1 MAEGSAARRLA
12 ALALAEVRQ
21 GRALPEALKNA
32 RDKAP
37 AISNADV
44 AFARRMAAQVLQQ
57 RSLLD
62 ARVQPALQRPPK
74 PAWVRELVLV
84 GLVQLEDPDCPDHAA
99 VAATVGAAPAKLR
112 GLVNAILRK
121 AGRGQLP
128 APDSGKPVDVQ
139 ARQAGLPIWLYQ
151 RLSADWGEQLPAVI
165 EGSRQTPP
173 WGLRLNLQKTTQAD
187 YLQQWPED
195 LQAPRPLGAA
205 GLVLPRPGE
214 LRQLPGF
221 EQGWVSVQNPSAQ
234 QAATLLPLQPGMK
247 VLDACAAPG
256 GKTAHLLELEP
267 QLNLTALDRDA
278 QRLADVRRGLE
289 RLGLNARCVASDLLQ
304 FEESGWD
311 AILLDVPCSATGIL
325 RRHPDIRWL
334 RRSADIAALVK
345 QQSALLE
352 HAWSLLK
359 PGGVLIYASCSILR
373 AETVDVVQAFLRAHP
388 QVQADSLQL
397 PAGEWVAPGWRIRPG
412 GDWDGFF
419 YARLR
424 QCAESSNPPT
434 NGEVE
439 AA

>member
-1 MAEGSAARRLA
+1 MSEGSGARRLA
-12 ALALAEVRQ
+12 ALALAEVRL
-21 GRALPEALKNA
+21 GRALPEALKIA
-32 RDKAP
+32 REQAVP
-37 AISNADV
+37 LSGADL
-44 AFARRMAAQVLQQ
+44 AFARRIAGQVLQQ

-84 GLVQLEDPDCPDHAA
+84 GLAQLDDPDCPDHAA
-99 VAATVGAAPAKLR
+99 VAATVGAAPTKLR

-128 APDSGKPVDVQ
+128 VPASSDVVEGQ
-139 ARQAGLPIWLYQ
+139 AREAGLPRWLYQ
-151 RLSADWGEQLPAVI
+151 RLAADWGTQLPAVI
-165 EGSRQTPP
+165 EGSRQLPP
-173 WGLRLNLQKTTQAD
+173 WGLRLNLQKTTQAE
-187 YLQQWPED
+187 YLQQWPD
-195 LQAPRPLGAA
+195 GQDVPRALGPA

-214 LRQLPGF
+214 LSQLPGF
-221 EQGWVSVQNPSAQ
+221 DQGTVSVQNPSAQ
-234 QAATLLPLQPGMK
+234 QAAALLPLQPGMQ

-256 GKTAHLLELEP
+256 AKTAHLLEMEPALE
-267 QLNLTALDRDA
+267 LTALDRDP
-278 QRLADVRRGLE
+278 QRLADVERGLE
-289 RLGLNARCVASDLLQ
+289 RLGLSARCVATDFLQ
-304 FEESGWD
+304 FQEDGWD

-334 RRSADIAALVK
+334 RRSADIVSLVK
-345 QQSALLE
+345 QQSALLA

-359 PGGVLIYASCSILR
+359 PGGVIVYASCSILR
-373 AETVDVVQAFLRAHP
+373 AETVDVVAEFLRAHP
-388 QVQADSLQL
+388 QAQADHLQL
-397 PAGEWVAPGWRIRPG
+397 PAGEWLEPGWRIPPG

-424 QCAESSNPPT
+424 QCPESSSPPT